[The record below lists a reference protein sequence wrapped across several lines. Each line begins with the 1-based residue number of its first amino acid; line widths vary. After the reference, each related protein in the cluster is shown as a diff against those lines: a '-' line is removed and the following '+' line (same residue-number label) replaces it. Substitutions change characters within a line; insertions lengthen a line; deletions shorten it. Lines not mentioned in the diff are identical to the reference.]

1 VGDDGPKLAGDDD
14 RVVRTEFSG
23 GDENDGKK

>member
-1 VGDDGPKLAGDDD
+1 VGDDGSKLAGDDD
-14 RVVRTEFSG
+14 GVVRTDLSG